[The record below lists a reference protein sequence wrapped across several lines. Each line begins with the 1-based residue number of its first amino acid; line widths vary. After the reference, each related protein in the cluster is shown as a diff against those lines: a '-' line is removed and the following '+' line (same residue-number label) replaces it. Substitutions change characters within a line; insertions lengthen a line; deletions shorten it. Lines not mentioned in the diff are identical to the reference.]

1 MTSPQF
7 LIVRIQSIIGGHA
20 EVSEMQMRSVAMEY
34 YKLCQQAEAQL
45 EHCVALI
52 KAGRDY
58 PALQVAESSNL
69 LDLLNILMFPEL
81 EQWRNFCT
89 AEKLPSPPPFDYS
102 QIELVNSIYTK
113 GVSQNHPLYR
123 DYRRAMRLR
132 KYEDALA
139 IIKTISKI
147 NAYDAEARRECD
159 KLRNRVIT
167 KKLALLELALKDKDD
182 SLIGKIIEELESD
195 SALISD
201 NYIWKD
207 AIDYQRSKENEN
219 NLKRCLQIIE
229 ELNNLDIE
237 NEFSKA
243 SDLVTEF
250 YLITNK
256 GEISTSDLDFIEK
269 LSREIADKQDKIIEA
284 EKSARARNLI
294 KVELENPDPQE
305 KISAKIKRLLALRK
319 EAEISLDEE
328 TAKRL
333 SSFIAKLKFKKRISM
348 LFKLAMATSCIAIT
362 AVIAF
367 FVWENTERQ
376 KRMSKADST
385 LAEIEQTQE
394 TSTISDKLANFKKQ
408 YPDLADSIFASRISV
423 LSDNAKFAQAQLTR
437 FKKTIAN
444 IENTDFKTAPSV
456 AFDRTSESI
465 ERLFADI
472 NSLSPIEQ
480 TVYREKLETAS
491 KNLRDAIDE
500 RKIKNAKQTRLL
512 LEKFENIAEEYESF
526 ARAKADIDKDA
537 EKIAESLRPLIED
550 TSVIFKAHRLD
561 IDKFNDLSVRI
572 ADAKNKYAKFDK
584 LRDLLA
590 QTRST
595 ADFIASLDIIEESG
609 ATPADFARK
618 LSRISKVKDAIKL
631 GQLVEFGSQKAIE
644 ELDSAG
650 MTTKISLPEN
660 KLITELFKYSR
671 EGKFDVYTIGKMSEK
686 EHKWQGGSE
695 KVQEVNEV
703 VAGGKIITKT
713 YRKHTIS
720 GRSPRGELL
729 VGGAEAPESIL
740 GKAVY
745 NNSAE
750 NSAISALTMIGNAK
764 VNPIFKARLEY
775 IIFESIKENSCAT
788 LLEYSP
794 LAKARMEKVERYAKQ
809 LFDHSWIFESN
820 SKEKLI
826 NSELYS
832 AVAPDYDKDAR
843 IHLNAIKI
851 AKENPLMLVGV
862 CSEDGTPSL
871 FKDPNGTLWGVNN
884 SNGKFEKLGKN
895 MNECAGKFAPLS
907 PVFTEVKAT
916 QQIFDEAKKSLNK

>member
-7 LIVRIQSIIGGHA
+7 LIVRIQSIIGGHTD
-20 EVSEMQMRSVAMEY
+20 VPEMQMRSVAMEY

-81 EQWRNFCT
+81 EQWRNFCI
-89 AEKLPSPPPFDYS
+89 AERLPSPPPFDYS
-102 QIELVNSIYTK
+102 QIELVSSIYSK

-182 SLIGKIIEELESD
+182 SLIRKILEELESD

-207 AIDYQRSKENEN
+207 AVDYQRSKENEN
-219 NLKRCLQIIE
+219 NIKRCLEIIE

-237 NEFSKA
+237 NDFSKA

-250 YLITNK
+250 NLITNK
-256 GEISTSDLDFIEK
+256 GGISPSDLDFIEK

-305 KISAKIKRLLALRK
+305 KLSAKIKRLLALRK

-333 SSFIAKLKFKKRISM
+333 ASFIAKLKFKKRISM
-348 LFKLAMATSCIAIT
+348 LFKFTIATSCVAIT

-367 FVWENTERQ
+367 FIWENVELQ
-376 KRMSKADST
+376 KRISTADSYLT
-385 LAEIEQTQE
+385 EIEQSQE
-394 TSTISDKLANFKKQ
+394 TSTIADKLANFKKQ
-408 YPDLADSIFASRISV
+408 YPELADNIFASRISA
-423 LSDNAKFAQAQLTR
+423 LSDTAKFAQAQLTR
-437 FKKTIAN
+437 FKKAIAD
-444 IENTDFKTAPSV
+444 IENTDFKTAPSTI
-456 AFDRTSESI
+456 FDRTSESI
-465 ERLFADI
+465 ERLLADI

-526 ARAKADIDKDA
+526 ARAKSDIDKDA
-537 EKIAESLRPLIED
+537 EKVAESLRPLMED
-550 TSVIFKAHRLD
+550 TSAIFKAHRLD

-618 LSRISKVKDAIKL
+618 LSRISKEKDAIKL

-650 MTTKISLPEN
+650 IAIKIPLSEN
-660 KLITELFKYSR
+660 KLITDLFKYSR
-671 EGKFDVYTIGKMSEK
+671 EGKFDVYTIGKISEK

-695 KVQEVNEV
+695 KVQEANEV
-703 VAGGKIITKT
+703 IAGGKIYAKT
-713 YRKHTIS
+713 YRKHAID

-729 VGGAEAPESIL
+729 VGGVEAPESML

-750 NSAISALTMIGNAK
+750 NSAISSLTLIANAR

-775 IIFESIKENSCAT
+775 IIFENLKENSSAT

-794 LAKARMEKVERYAKQ
+794 LAKERMKKVEKYAKQ

-832 AVAPDYDKDAR
+832 ALAPNYEKDAR
-843 IHLNAIKI
+843 THLNAIKI

-871 FKDPNGTLWGVNN
+871 FKDQNGAIWGVNN
-884 SNGKFEKLGKN
+884 ANGKFEKLGKN

-916 QQIFDEAKKSLNK
+916 QQILDEAKKSLNK